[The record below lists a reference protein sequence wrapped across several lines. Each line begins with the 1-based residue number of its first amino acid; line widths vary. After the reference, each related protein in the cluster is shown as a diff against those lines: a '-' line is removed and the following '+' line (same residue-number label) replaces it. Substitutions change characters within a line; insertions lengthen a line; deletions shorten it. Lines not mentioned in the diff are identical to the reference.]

1 MVLGNEGKGIYYNGT
16 GEQRPFLRRTKTILG
31 YRKHKKHIFDF
42 GGTWEHAN
50 LFQENKE
57 IGTSRPLKGLPDH
70 SILLSQ

>member
-50 LFQENKE
+50 LFQENK
-57 IGTSRPLKGLPDH
+57 
-70 SILLSQ
+70 